1 MEFAT
6 AAELLSA
13 CEKEGIGLGEAML
26 RREVQ
31 LTGASREEVKKRL
44 GRSLGIM
51 ENAAATALAAPQK
64 TMGGLIGGQAEKLDR
79 LYGGEAIAL
88 DRRRQENRSVCGP
101 VLARSV
107 AIAMGT
113 LEVNAS
119 MGLIVAA
126 PTAGSCGVLPGV
138 LLAQAEAFGFGREEL
153 LEALLA
159 AGAVGYLLARNA
171 TVAGA
176 EGGCQAEVGTASA
189 MAAAAVV
196 QLHDGT
202 PQMALWAA
210 GTALVNLMGL
220 VCDPIGGLVESPCQ
234 GRNGIGAAGALVAAE
249 TALAGIPSPAPL
261 DEVIEAMYAVGR
273 SLPAELRE
281 TAMGGIAAA
290 PSACQR
296 CGGCGA

>member
-1 MEFAT
+1 M
-6 AAELLSA
+6 
-13 CEKEGIGLGEAML
+13 
-26 RREVQ
+26 
-31 LTGASREEVKKRL
+31 
-44 GRSLGIM
+44 
-51 ENAAATALAAPQK
+51 
-64 TMGGLIGGQAEKLDR
+64 
-79 LYGGEAIAL
+79 
-88 DRRRQENRSVCGP
+88 
-101 VLARSV
+101 
-107 AIAMGT
+107 
-113 LEVNAS
+113 
-119 MGLIVAA
+119 
-126 PTAGSCGVLPGV
+126 
-138 LLAQAEAFGFGREEL
+138 
-153 LEALLA
+153 
-159 AGAVGYLLARNA
+159 GYLIARNA

-196 QLHDGT
+196 QLHGGT

>member
-64 TMGGLIGGQAEKLDR
+64 TMGGLI
-79 LYGGEAIAL
+79 GGEAIAL

-159 AGAVGYLLARNA
+159 AGAVGYLIARNA

-176 EGGCQAEVGTASA
+176 EGGCQAEVDRKS
-189 MAAAAVV
+189 VV
-196 QLHDGT
+196 
-202 PQMALWAA
+202 
-210 GTALVNLMGL
+210 
-220 VCDPIGGLVESPCQ
+220 
-234 GRNGIGAAGALVAAE
+234 
-249 TALAGIPSPAPL
+249 
-261 DEVIEAMYAVGR
+261 
-273 SLPAELRE
+273 
-281 TAMGGIAAA
+281 
-290 PSACQR
+290 
-296 CGGCGA
+296 

>member
-1 MEFAT
+1 MDFTT
-6 AAELLSA
+6 AAQLLA
-13 CEKEGIGLGEAML
+13 LCQEGSVTLGEAML
-26 RREVQ
+26 RREMD
-31 LTGASREEVKKRL
+31 LTGASREEIMARL
-44 GRSLGIM
+44 ERSLEIM
-51 ENAAATALAAPQK
+51 EQAAAAALAAPQK
-64 TMGGLIGGQAEKLDR
+64 TMGGLIGG
-79 LYGGEAIAL
+79 EAIAL
-88 DRRRQENRSVCGP
+88 EARREAGKAVCGP
-101 VLARSV
+101 LLARSA

-126 PTAGSCGVLPGV
+126 PTAGSCGVLPGA
-138 LLAQAEAFGFGREEL
+138 LLGQAEAFGFKR
-153 LEALLA
+153 EALLEGLLTA
-159 AGAVGYLLARNA
+159 SAVGYLIARNA
-171 TVAGA
+171 TIAGA

-196 QLHDGT
+196 QLHGGT

>member
-44 GRSLGIM
+44 GRSLEIM

-64 TMGGLIGGQAEKLDR
+64 TMGGLI
-79 LYGGEAIAL
+79 GGEAIAL

-153 LEALLA
+153 L
-159 AGAVGYLLARNA
+159 
-171 TVAGA
+171 
-176 EGGCQAEVGTASA
+176 
-189 MAAAAVV
+189 
-196 QLHDGT
+196 
-202 PQMALWAA
+202 
-210 GTALVNLMGL
+210 
-220 VCDPIGGLVESPCQ
+220 
-234 GRNGIGAAGALVAAE
+234 
-249 TALAGIPSPAPL
+249 
-261 DEVIEAMYAVGR
+261 
-273 SLPAELRE
+273 
-281 TAMGGIAAA
+281 
-290 PSACQR
+290 
-296 CGGCGA
+296 